1 MCIHSQVHTYTNQE
15 GTDVK
20 QSMAE
25 FWQTY
30 AKGQIVSILLCG
42 STGQNEDMQ
51 VLINKREKKIPQF
64 LLIISKY
71 NNNYVLFKKLDLWI
85 VFC

>member
-20 QSMAE
+20 QSMVE

-30 AKGQIVSILLCG
+30 AKGKIVNILLCG
-42 STGQNEDMQ
+42 STGKNEDMQ
-51 VLINKREKKIPQF
+51 VLINKREKKF
-64 LLIISKY
+64 HNFY
-71 NNNYVLFKKLDLWI
+71 
-85 VFC
+85 